1 MSSYRAVS
9 YSAVSYSTGLCSAG
23 YSSTMRIARFAT
35 PEGVSFGVVEG
46 NPDTPSTC
54 TIRQV
59 DELPWD
65 GQPVFTDKKFLLPD
79 VRLLAPIFP
88 TKIVAVGKNYID
100 HARELGGQTTDE
112 PVIFIKPPT
121 SIIGPDAPIRRPAVS
136 QRVDHEGEL
145 AVIINQPCHNVDAA
159 DARRVILGYTIANDV
174 TARDIQA
181 AEGQWTRAKSYDT
194 FCPLGPWIET
204 QLDPSDQDILVEVI
218 HADGTSE
225 VRQDE
230 NTAAVVHTVSEIIEF
245 VSSVMTLL
253 PADVILTGTPA
264 GIGPLVEGDTVT
276 VSIDGIG
283 TLSNP
288 VVNA

>member
-121 SIIGPDAPIRRPAVS
+121 LS
-136 QRVDHEGEL
+136 L
-145 AVIINQPCHNVDAA
+145 
-159 DARRVILGYTIANDV
+159 
-174 TARDIQA
+174 
-181 AEGQWTRAKSYDT
+181 
-194 FCPLGPWIET
+194 
-204 QLDPSDQDILVEVI
+204 I
-218 HADGTSE
+218 H
-225 VRQDE
+225 
-230 NTAAVVHTVSEIIEF
+230 I
-245 VSSVMTLL
+245 
-253 PADVILTGTPA
+253 
-264 GIGPLVEGDTVT
+264 
-276 VSIDGIG
+276 
-283 TLSNP
+283 
-288 VVNA
+288 